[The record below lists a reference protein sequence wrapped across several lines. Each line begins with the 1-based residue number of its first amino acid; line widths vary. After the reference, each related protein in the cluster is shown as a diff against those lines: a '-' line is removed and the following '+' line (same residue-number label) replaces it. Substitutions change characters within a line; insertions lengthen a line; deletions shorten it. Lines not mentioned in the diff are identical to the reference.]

1 MDNCFIAHPSFST
14 YLLAKDCI
22 LTLTELNT
30 WIVGGIVY
38 KLDCFVIHRVLSSLD
53 VWRLQTGLTKIT
65 IFRF

>member
-1 MDNCFIAHPSFST
+1 MDNCFIAHPSFSI

-38 KLDCFVIHRVLSSLD
+38 KLDCFVIHRVFLSLD
-53 VWRLQTGLTKIT
+53 VWRLQTGLTKMT
-65 IFRF
+65 I